1 MTLDGRRVAVAMGG
15 GIAAYK
21 AVMVVRELMRR
32 GAEVRVLMTAS
43 ATRFVGPVTIS
54 GLTGSPPIVDL
65 WDEGYAGEVHVDVA
79 DWAELVIVAPATAN
93 LIARVAHGLA
103 DDVVST
109 TLLCARSPVLF
120 APAMHTRMW
129 ERAST
134 QRNVARVRGDGAHV
148 VGPVEGPLASGE
160 VGAGR
165 MSEPTEIVDV
175 AASILDPPRGHDLA
189 GRRIVVS
196 AGPTVEDLDPVRFLG
211 NRSSGK
217 MGFALAAAARARG
230 ADVTLVAGP
239 VDLESPPGVTRVDVR
254 SALDMHEA
262 VCARAGDADAVIMSA
277 AVADYRPESPSAE
290 KIKKGE
296 GPMTV
301 TLVRN
306 PDILAELGRARRD
319 ARRPVL
325 VGFAVETRD
334 LLPAARRKLEAKG
347 CDLVVANE
355 ASVGFAGDD
364 TRVVLVDR
372 DGDRPLPPG
381 PKREVA
387 DRVLDQLVELLP

>member
-32 GAEVRVLMTAS
+32 GAEVRVLMTES
-43 ATRFVGPVTIS
+43 ATRFVGPVTLS
-54 GLTGSPPIVDL
+54 GLTGRPPVVDL
-65 WDEGYAGEVHVDVA
+65 WDEGYAGEVHVDVT

-129 ERAST
+129 ERPST
-134 QRNVARVRGDGAHV
+134 QRNVARVREDGAHV

-165 MSEPTEIVDV
+165 MSEPTEIVDA
-175 AASILDPPRGHDLA
+175 AASILDPPRGPDLG

-230 ADVTLVAGP
+230 AEVTLVTGP
-239 VDLESPPGVTRVDVR
+239 VHLESPPGVTRVDVR
-254 SALDMHEA
+254 SAVDMHEA
-262 VCARAGDADAVIMSA
+262 VRARAGDADAVIMSA
-277 AVADYRPESPSAE
+277 AVADYRPESASAD

-306 PDILAELGRARRD
+306 PDILAELGRQRGD

-334 LLPAARRKLEAKG
+334 LLPAARRKLEAKR
-347 CDLVVANE
+347 CDLIVANE

-387 DRVLDQLVELLP
+387 NRVLDRLVELLS